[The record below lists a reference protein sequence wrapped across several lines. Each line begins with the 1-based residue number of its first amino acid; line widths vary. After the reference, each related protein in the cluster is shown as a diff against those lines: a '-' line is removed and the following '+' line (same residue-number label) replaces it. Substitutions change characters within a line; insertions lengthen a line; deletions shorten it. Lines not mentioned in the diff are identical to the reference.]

1 MSNEEIRRLLAE
13 GPGLG
18 GTPREQPGNRLD
30 EKRIEEIRSLLA
42 TRLAPVHPLP
52 RNPVLMALALA
63 SFALIS
69 LLATLYGGHRALHVL
84 NPFQTLVYFGAFL
97 LLAILFS
104 MAIVEQI
111 IPGARRRI
119 RPGWLMAGAALLLI
133 ALAPLLFEQFG
144 FDRFVERGV
153 HCLEFGTACAV
164 VGGALGFLLIRKGFL
179 TSPLE
184 AAVLTGCFA
193 GLSGVTALAFV
204 CPQLNAPHILVW
216 HFGTMAIGT
225 AAGALIG
232 LMIEWR
238 ASRNGN

>member
-1 MSNEEIRRLLAE
+1 
-13 GPGLG
+13 
-18 GTPREQPGNRLD
+18 
-30 EKRIEEIRSLLA
+30 
-42 TRLAPVHPLP
+42 
-52 RNPVLMALALA
+52 
-63 SFALIS
+63 
-69 LLATLYGGHRALHVL
+69 LYDGHGALHFL
-84 NPFQTLVYFGAFL
+84 SPFQMAVYFGAFL

-119 RPGWLMAGAALLLI
+119 RPGWLMAGAALFLI
-133 ALAPLLFEQFG
+133 VLTPLLFEQFG
-144 FDRFVERGV
+144 LDRFVERGV
-153 HCLEFGTACAV
+153 HCLEFGTVCAA

-232 LMIEWR
+232 LVVEWR